1 VALGQSV
8 AAINRAQS
16 ELGAPP
22 SLTGS
27 FTGNAQ
33 AFQSSLA
40 SEPCWSRELYPPFYH
55 PLDVAVR
62 GSRGVAGIMGGGL
75 RPVIGMIG
83 IILLIGINRH
93 DRDHPVDRDRQEERH
108 HARTRYSVGLP
119 AALSPGPDDH
129 NGGDAW
135 RHPADAWD
143 RRGLGT
149 SPAAWLCDGRRPR
162 TQPASHLF
170 TTPII
175 YLHLD
180 RLHNRLASRRH

>member
-1 VALGQSV
+1 MSDTRHTGSLSVNHQRQFPAVKLTFNLPQGVALGQSV

-83 IILLIGINRH
+83 IILLIGIVKKNGIM
-93 DRDHPVDRDRQEERH
+93 PER
-108 HARTRYSVGLP
+108 AI
-119 AALSPGPDDH
+119 A
-129 NGGDAW
+129 
-135 RHPADAWD
+135 
-143 RRGLGT
+143 
-149 SPAAWLCDGRRPR
+149 
-162 TQPASHLF
+162 
-170 TTPII
+170 
-175 YLHLD
+175 
-180 RLHNRLASRRH
+180 